1 MAEADKRITAS
12 SSAALAGNR
21 LLGAD
26 FVRASACL
34 IVLVHHLA
42 QRVNWRGDMGPLE
55 PVRFFVG
62 TGGFG
67 VAIFFVLSGF
77 LLSRP
82 FWRALDTGAPMPS
95 LAVYALRR
103 AARILPG
110 FWLALT
116 ITFVLSILVFG
127 FAPNAWL
134 IGRYLSGLFLVSDWH
149 WTTLFPVE
157 VNGPLWSIGFEISS
171 YAILPLGF
179 LALFAL
185 PRNLPP
191 WATRLAWLAVI
202 GSAVLLHAAF
212 TAYVPVDPIGRGWE
226 YGLQGGAKIWMPR
239 FNPFAFFAMFAIG
252 ALAGGA
258 QVLLGRYRAWLFDA
272 LALAALIAAG
282 WLLWVQATSADT
294 EAWGWFGVPYDF
306 PAFHLAIGAVLAT
319 APSSILLGRLLD
331 NPPVRYVAQVSFGV
345 YVWHM
350 LVIELVRQAWLPALD
365 HGALNDAPSFA
376 TASLVVIA
384 ITFAIATFSFRFV
397 EAPVIAWARKL
408 EARPST
414 PTFSP
419 AAG

>member
-1 MAEADKRITAS
+1 MTQ
-12 SSAALAGNR
+12 NR
-21 LLGAD
+21 LYGAD

-42 QRVNWRGDMGPLE
+42 QRVNWRGDMGPFE

-67 VAIFFVLSGF
+67 VAVFFVLSGF

-82 FWRALDTGAPMPS
+82 FWRALDNREPMPN
-95 LAVYALRR
+95 LLVYALRR

-116 ITFVLSILVFG
+116 VTFVLSILVFG
-127 FAPNAWL
+127 FRPDGWL
-134 IGRYLSGLFLVSDWH
+134 VARYLSGLFLISDWH

-157 VNGPLWSIGFEISS
+157 INGPLWSIGFEISS
-171 YAILPLGF
+171 YAMLPLGF

-185 PRNLPP
+185 PRALPS
-191 WATRLAWLAVI
+191 WTTRLVWLAVI
-202 GSAVLLHAAF
+202 GLAVVLHVTF

-239 FNPFAFFAMFAIG
+239 FNPFAFFAMFAVG
-252 ALAGGA
+252 ALAGGM
-258 QVLLGRYRAWLFDA
+258 QVLFDRRRSWLFDA
-272 LALAALIAAG
+272 VALAALIAAG
-282 WLLWVQATSADT
+282 WLLWMQATSVDT
-294 EAWGWFGVPYDF
+294 EAWGWFGVPYDY
-306 PAFHLAIGAVLAT
+306 PVFHLAIGAVLAT
-319 APSSILLGRLLD
+319 APSSVLLRRVLD

-350 LVIELVRQAWLPALD
+350 LVLELVRELWLPALD
-365 HGALNDAPSFA
+365 YGALNDAATFA
-376 TASLVVIA
+376 MASAIVIA
-384 ITFAIATFSFRFV
+384 ITFAVATLSFRFV
-397 EAPVIAWARKL
+397 EAPVIAWARRL

-414 PTFSP
+414 PTLSP